1 MFALSLRLML
11 TVFSWLKVLITGRVL
26 PATNSRWL
34 TRYLLGQPASCL
46 QRLLGPKNCHTVFQ
60 SPRKMLNWPKAA
72 AWGTDSLD
80 LHWLKSHL
88 PVSLHSRIS
97 RACWATYLVTCHFC
111 VVSREGMCAEEPV
124 RAGPFLDMH
133 SFRDQWARN
142 IPLGVIWALVE
153 DAYPCPFRYSLLWAV
168 QMLLQWHPLTSLEA
182 AAMSS
187 DSHSGYAPNLASFR
201 KGDRTLPFLY
211 LSIAGVLSFTNGA
224 NLLNI
229 YYKARC

>member
-1 MFALSLRLML
+1 
-11 TVFSWLKVLITGRVL
+11 
-26 PATNSRWL
+26 
-34 TRYLLGQPASCL
+34 
-46 QRLLGPKNCHTVFQ
+46 
-60 SPRKMLNWPKAA
+60 MLNWPKAA

-133 SFRDQWARN
+133 SFRDQRARN
-142 IPLGVIWALVE
+142 IPFGVIWALVE

-168 QMLLQWHPLTSLEA
+168 QMLLQWYPLTSLEA
-182 AAMSS
+182 AAMRSSSS

-201 KGDRTLPFLY
+201 KGEKLCFSCTWVPQVVYPLL
-211 LSIAGVLSFTNGA
+211 NGA
-224 NLLNI
+224 NLLNS
-229 YYKARC
+229 YYKTSSVLGASLS